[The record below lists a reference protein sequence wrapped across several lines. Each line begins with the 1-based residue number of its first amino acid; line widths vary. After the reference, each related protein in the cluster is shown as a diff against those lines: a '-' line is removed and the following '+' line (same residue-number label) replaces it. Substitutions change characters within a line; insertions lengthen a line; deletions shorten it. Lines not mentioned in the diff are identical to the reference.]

1 MKVPTIFFERMI
13 QMLEEVLKVAC
24 GVLLAEI
31 VKGVL
36 SKSSCKVQIIVGEK
50 SKQSCEAEQKG
61 GDSE

>member
-1 MKVPTIFFERMI
+1 MI

-50 SKQSCEAEQKG
+50 SKQSCEVEQKG
-61 GDSE
+61 GDSEW